1 MYKNIFFIIIT
12 LSMSFKSHSEI
23 VFTDKFSINK
33 NWKIITDQV
42 MGGISQ
48 GQFNYKKIGDHDVV
62 ILTGSVST
70 KNNGGFIQIRRN
82 LNDVNLNNVK
92 KVTIIA

>member
-1 MYKNIFFIIIT
+1 MYKNIFFIIVI

-23 VFTDKFSINK
+23 VFTDKFSINN

-48 GQFNYKKIGDHDVV
+48 GQFNYQKIGDNNAI
-62 ILTGSVST
+62 ILTGSVSI
-70 KNNGGFIQIRRN
+70 KNNSDLF
-82 LNDVNLNNVK
+82 K
-92 KVTIIA
+92 